1 MSTETT
7 KVRAKVAALNAS
19 LDKLETELAPL
30 LNKPLAETLAGLE
43 PIEKARLQTLL
54 PYIIYDLSFIQLKV
68 NGEDPKTHAV
78 IPELDRVRQYFEK
91 IKKAEDSAPKPP
103 TVDKDAAARF
113 IKHAINSIQY
123 KKSDPPQDAPSSS
136 TNAAPVPVKVTDKMR
151 EREEYL
157 RELKERE
164 GEESSEG
171 EELEIFGEEG
181 AMEVD
186 EAPAMDV
193 KSAKRDRKGKGKAT
207 ATSADQAAVDALRKK
222 RKKTD
227 PFGNDSSQMTA
238 PSMDVDGLEEV
249 SRPTTPSADAS
260 APTKSKKKRRKSTA
274 EGDVDKSAATD
285 GAEDAPKKKK
295 KKKAKKE

>member
-19 LDKLETELAPL
+19 IDKLETELAPL
-30 LNKPLAETLAGLE
+30 LDKPLAETLAGLE

-91 IKKAEDSAPKPP
+91 IKKVEDSAPKPP

-123 KKSDPPQDAPSSS
+123 KKSDPPQDVPSSS
-136 TNAAPVPVKVTDKMR
+136 TNAAPVPAKVTDKMR

-186 EAPAMDV
+186 EPVRPVV
-193 KSAKRDRKGKGKAT
+193 KDRKGKGKAT
-207 ATSADQAAVDALRKK
+207 ATSADQAVVDALRKK

-227 PFGNDSSQMTA
+227 PFDDGNQMPA

-249 SRPTTPSADAS
+249 SRPATPSADATAS
-260 APTKSKKKRRKSTA
+260 TKSKKKRRKSTA
-274 EGDVDKSAATD
+274 EGDVDRSAATD

>member
-30 LNKPLAETLAGLE
+30 LDRPLAETLAGLE

-68 NGEDPKTHAV
+68 NGEDPRTHAV

-91 IKKAEDSAPKPP
+91 IKKVEESAPKPP

-136 TNAAPVPVKVTDKMR
+136 SNAAPVPAKVTDKMR

-171 EELEIFGEEG
+171 EELEIFGEG

-186 EAPAMDV
+186 EPV
-193 KSAKRDRKGKGKAT
+193 KPVVKDRKGKGKAT
-207 ATSADQAAVDALRKK
+207 ETTADQAAVDALRKK

-227 PFGNDSSQMTA
+227 PFGNDGSQTNTL
-238 PSMDVDGLEEV
+238 SMDVDGLEEV

-260 APTKSKKKRRKSTA
+260 AKSKKKRRKSA
-274 EGDVDKSAATD
+274 ADADVNKSIVAD